1 MQVHARF
8 SKRRLHIN
16 PPSTSSRI
24 NCRRSSQPLTHLGP
38 KLIKTSSTA
47 TTMVGQGPWL
57 RLKRTAI
64 MNQAANIFTMQ
75 AATAKHGAGVARAR
89 PWLSLT
95 ARPRRHPPPRPR
107 QGRQRQQAQLQQ
119 AQRLKNQHQVQ
130 EVHHLQ
136 LQVKSSG
143 GGCSVLAICR

>member
-24 NCRRSSQPLTHLGP
+24 NCRRSSQPLTHLVP
-38 KLIKTSSTA
+38 KSIKTSSTA

-89 PWLSLT
+89 PWLRVMAPH
-95 ARPRRHPPPRPR
+95 ARRSSRTRAVRIVLPSAMRGSTSRERNVMARAP
-107 QGRQRQQAQLQQ
+107 
-119 AQRLKNQHQVQ
+119 LKR
-130 EVHHLQ
+130 
-136 LQVKSSG
+136 
-143 GGCSVLAICR
+143 VLAKLVSLNARRGST